1 MKIIHTA
8 DLHIGSPL
16 TSRLPIDKREER
28 QNELMSNFRRLVEE
42 AYSLGAYTV
51 MISGDL
57 FDENAVSRRAKA
69 SFLETVRWASDIS
82 FFYLEGNH
90 DEGII
95 EEAEKPENLFT
106 FGKEWTY
113 YELAEDVVIT
123 GRKYFNGRLFDTLT
137 LKKDKKNLVMLHG
150 ELRDRSAPRYTI
162 GRKDAEGK
170 NIDYLALGHYHTY
183 SATRID
189 ERGVAVYCGTPEG
202 RGFDE
207 VGRCGFVLV
216 DTGKKEVTH
225 KFIPFAKREIH
236 DIKLSIENTLGQS
249 DIAKKARDILAE
261 IPLCDIVRLELV
273 GRYSPDIW
281 KDEKAL
287 EGELSRGR
295 YHLEIKDAS
304 LPRFDCSE
312 LKNDKSLKGEF
323 IRLVLADRTLTEEE
337 KEKVILLGISA
348 LLGEELKSL

>member
-90 DEGII
+90 DEVIV

-113 YELAEDVVIT
+113 YELAEDVVIS
-123 GRKYFNGRLFDTLT
+123 GRKYSDGSLFDTLT
-137 LKKDKKNLVMLHG
+137 LKKDKKNLVTLIFHVDDNAYRAKMLN
-150 ELRDRSAPRYTI
+150 E
-162 GRKDAEGK
+162 
-170 NIDYLALGHYHTY
+170 
-183 SATRID
+183 
-189 ERGVAVYCGTPEG
+189 
-202 RGFDE
+202 
-207 VGRCGFVLV
+207 
-216 DTGKKEVTH
+216 
-225 KFIPFAKREIH
+225 
-236 DIKLSIENTLGQS
+236 
-249 DIAKKARDILAE
+249 
-261 IPLCDIVRLELV
+261 
-273 GRYSPDIW
+273 
-281 KDEKAL
+281 
-287 EGELSRGR
+287 
-295 YHLEIKDAS
+295 HLEI
-304 LPRFDCSE
+304 
-312 LKNDKSLKGEF
+312 
-323 IRLVLADRTLTEEE
+323 
-337 KEKVILLGISA
+337 VILPGFRWMNWDKDDWGNWGGTNANKYTPVNGTLVTTPISFYFDENANVCVRTDGIVMEPGYKDTYFVGDRIDMTT
-348 LLGEELKSL
+348 LLIRVCNTIYL